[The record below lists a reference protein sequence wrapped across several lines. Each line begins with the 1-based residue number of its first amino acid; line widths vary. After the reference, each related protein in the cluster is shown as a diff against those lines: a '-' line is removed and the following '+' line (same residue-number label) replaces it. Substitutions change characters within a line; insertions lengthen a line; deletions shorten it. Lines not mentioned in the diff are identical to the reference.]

1 MADAKDTPRDNVSS
15 HILPTAGT
23 MLGICTTLIGLVKLH
38 ENHAGPSR
46 VDEHGGLVA
55 IFFLASAL
63 GSYISIRTSR
73 RPKISIA
80 CERIADTCFIIGLLG
95 LAAVSV
101 LFAYQ
106 VL

>member
-1 MADAKDTPRDNVSS
+1 MAEGKGTPRENVSS

-46 VDEHGGLVA
+46 VDEHGGIVA

-73 RPKISIA
+73 RTKISITF
-80 CERIADTCFIIGLLG
+80 ERFADTCFIIGLLG

-101 LFAYQ
+101 FFAYQ
-106 VL
+106 II

>member
-1 MADAKDTPRDNVSS
+1 MANVTPPPRDNVSA

-46 VDEHGGLVA
+46 VDEHGGIVA

-73 RPKISIA
+73 RAKISIA
-80 CERIADTCFIIGLLG
+80 FERFADTCFIIGLLG
-95 LAAVSV
+95 LACVSV